1 MVSLSSIAHPYLLFI
16 SGASPKLHG
25 SKQVNKPEF
34 SNTNWDIARSSPA
47 ALHIGLQKPEF
58 NLQAVDK
65 PNCVKFST
73 TRLGGDPLNP
83 KYKVSEV
90 EQRPFTP
97 PRYMRDHMEIDDIEG
112 ARPKKVK

>member
-1 MVSLSSIAHPYLLFI
+1 M
-16 SGASPKLHG
+16 
-25 SKQVNKPEF
+25 
-34 SNTNWDIARSSPA
+34 
-47 ALHIGLQKPEF
+47 
-58 NLQAVDK
+58 
-65 PNCVKFST
+65 KFST